1 MAKRKITV
9 TIDEDLLDSIP
20 ELGTEN
26 VSSLLNKALRTELE
40 ARARHQALGL
50 LLEEL
55 RIAHGEPTEEALRA
69 AEDAFAELEGEI
81 FVHAKVA

>member
-40 ARARHQALGL
+40 ARARHKALGGL
-50 LLEEL
+50 LDEL
-55 RIAHGEPTEEALRA
+55 RRTHGDPTDDARQVAREAF
-69 AEDAFAELEGEI
+69 DELDG
-81 FVHAKVA
+81 FVQAKVA

>member
-40 ARARHQALGL
+40 ARYRHKALGGL
-50 LLEEL
+50 LDEL
-55 RIAHGEPTEEALRA
+55 RSAYGEPTTEARQAAQEAFEEL
-69 AEDAFAELEGEI
+69 DG
-81 FVHAKVA
+81 FVQAKVA